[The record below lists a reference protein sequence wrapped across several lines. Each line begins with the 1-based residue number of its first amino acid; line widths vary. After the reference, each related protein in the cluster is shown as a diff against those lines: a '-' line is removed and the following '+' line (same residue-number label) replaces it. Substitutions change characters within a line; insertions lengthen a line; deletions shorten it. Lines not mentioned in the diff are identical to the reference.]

1 MTPSDQTQPLAA
13 QAVAPASAALTE
25 LPERAIGIDVGGTG
39 IKGGIVNLRRGM
51 LVGDRFRIPTPRPAT
66 PEAVAE
72 VISTILE
79 ELLGREKGPSREQLA
94 VGVLVPGIVIDNV
107 VLSAANIHDS
117 WLECDAGE
125 LLSDLPGQIYTLND
139 ADGAGLAEAR
149 YGAGANR
156 SGSVM
161 TITLGTGIG
170 SALVH
175 DGVLV
180 PNSELG
186 HLEFESEVAEKKASA
201 AARERVDMP
210 WDEYGQILDRYLTHV
225 ERLFSPSLFIIGG
238 GISKRSDDF
247 LPHITST
254 RAPVV
259 PAQLKNNAGIVG
271 AALYGAEQR
280 ALAQRSDHVRVDQEA
295 AVQVAAEA

>member
-1 MTPSDQTQPLAA
+1 MTQSDQSQPLAA
-13 QAVAPASAALTE
+13 QAVAPASVALDH
-25 LPERAIGIDVGGTG
+25 LPKRAIGIDVGGTG
-39 IKGGIVNLRRGM
+39 IKGGIVNLHKGK
-51 LVGDRFRIPTPRPAT
+51 LVGERFRIPTPRPAT

-79 ELLGREKGPSREQLA
+79 ELLGREKAPDRDELA

-107 VLSAANIHDS
+107 VLSAANIDDS
-117 WLECDAGE
+117 WIECDAGQ
-125 LLSDLPGQIYTLND
+125 LLRELPGDIFTFND

-149 YGAGANR
+149 YGAGAGR
-156 SGSVM
+156 SGSVL

-186 HLEFESEVAEKKASA
+186 HLEFEGEVAEVVASA
-201 AARERVDMP
+201 AARERMDMP
-210 WDEYGQILDRYLTHV
+210 WDEYGRLLDRYLTHV
-225 ERLFSPSLFIIGG
+225 ERLFSPSQFIIGG

-247 LPHITST
+247 LPQVSSP

-280 ALAQRSDHVRVDQEA
+280 ALAQRSDAADLDRVA
-295 AVQVAAEA
+295 AEKVAAEA